1 MLSVNAAKLY
11 GFDLQQL
18 RPIADRIGPLVDDV
32 FAGLPPRA
40 VPREANQCPAFAGY
54 EFAAS

>member
-1 MLSVNAAKLY
+1 MLWVNAAKLD
-11 GFDLQQL
+11 GFDLDLLQT
-18 RPIADRIGPLVDDV
+18 IADRIGPRVDDV

-40 VPREANQCPAFAGY
+40 VPIDANKCPAFVGY